1 METTAETIAPDNTM
15 GAGSTITALDS
26 LTTLRGILAHETLAL
41 DQITETVQ
49 YVEKQDTGEVVAK
62 SSKI

>member
-1 METTAETIAPDNTM
+1 MAETMALDNTTM
-15 GAGSTITALDS
+15 GPDSTITALDG

-41 DQITETVQ
+41 DQIIKTVQ
-49 YVEKQDTGEVVAK
+49 YVEKQDTGEVAAK